1 MRERMANESPQR
13 SRRNRTIQP
22 VTVEPTEPPTMET
35 WATGIGGYL
44 LPRSLSSLVDYG
56 GALGVGAQGYARRK
70 VKGDTRS
77 QSIRQDTVPAS
88 IGVGWHPCHHCGTM
102 VTWEHSITVITLI
115 PRLSL
120 TISTTNKTEQRSCQ
134 PCSVLQR
141 LATATVRKIRRPVR
155 TDHVQWCD
163 ARLPRV
169 GKIISGLSRC
179 SRALRYRLEA
189 LAAGTCAYRAK
200 SKSTVTTTPN
210 SLINYA

>member
-70 VKGDTRS
+70 VKGEH
-77 QSIRQDTVPAS
+77 VPEHRRILFRR

-102 VTWEHSITVITLI
+102 VTWEHSLKKNPDTALVVDHLDENKLNNDPANLVPSCNICNASRNQRKCEPITFNGVTRGCHEWAESLGITV
-115 PRLSL
+115 
-120 TISTTNKTEQRSCQ
+120 
-134 PCSVLQR
+134 
-141 LATATVRKIRRPVR
+141 TA
-155 TDHVQWCD
+155 
-163 ARLPRV
+163 L
-169 GKIISGLSRC
+169 G
-179 SRALRYRLEA
+179 YRLERWPLERA
-189 LAAGTCAYRAK
+189 LTERSQRAR
-200 SKSTVTTTPN
+200 
-210 SLINYA
+210 